1 MDVIVDQPNI
11 LPAERRKRFA
21 EFQRS
26 GYYCQAMVVVPEESV
41 RQDRATKRVASTGKV
56 ILKISD
62 FFILN
67 FMSTIQTIFQ
77 KIPEELVKKM
87 KANFYM
93 PKADD
98 GVFNKIRHLE
108 LEEDKATALVEQ
120 YNSEFKDYVCSGMF
134 SNPKTSSRWDEPGS
148 PCNPYF
154 DKSGRK

>member
-56 ILKISD
+56 ILKIFHREFYVNYS
-62 FFILN
+62 N
-67 FMSTIQTIFQ
+67 HFQ

-134 SNPKTSSRWDEPGS
+134 SNRKTSSRWDEPDS
-148 PCNPYF
+148 LCNPYC
-154 DKSGRK
+154 DKSRQFI